1 MIVAASPD
9 GKVLY
14 VVTSGPNGYEIETI
28 SLTSN
33 PPTIS
38 NTTNLP
44 SGTPTDIA
52 ISPDGSH
59 LGVTLNTSAS
69 QNVSTGEVAIYQVNR
84 DVIQSSTAPAIIP
97 IATTIPNSLAMSN
110 SSVFVTPS
118 AITTKN
124 NKSFYNFSSFDI
136 ASGNA
141 NYTTA
146 LTHLSQ
152 NSRKIAPIGPF

>member
-1 MIVAASPD
+1 M
-9 GKVLY
+9 
-14 VVTSGPNGYEIETI
+14 
-28 SLTSN
+28 
-33 PPTIS
+33 
-38 NTTNLP
+38 
-44 SGTPTDIA
+44 
-52 ISPDGSH
+52 
-59 LGVTLNTSAS
+59 
-69 QNVSTGEVAIYQVNR
+69 AIYQVNR

-152 NSRKIAPIGPF
+152 NSRKIAPIGPFELIFEDFRLG